1 MPKFID
7 EIDVVRNN
15 TLSKQKS
22 SPISK
27 PETFNQNLIII
38 NTLAAGANHPAN
50 KATRFLEGAILTITD
65 PHSSV
70 DNTLYPDAEF
80 LKPTTYQKKITKVL
94 NGTNV
99 VMPPYKITRKSDG
112 QKRAVPLN
120 SFAFS
125 ITYEKTVVKPN
136 TSGTFKKSYADI
148 QFSNLQT
155 FSGDVYKAKV
165 FTKEKGS
172 QGDYEKI
179 GEVTLDGQ
187 NQLINPEGVTGFETI
202 GIYHTQSIIED
213 GWVTSSNSASATQGE
228 DDIAA
233 SVLLS
238 GSNAQFGTITGSDFT
253 FVTKTSYGL
262 QRGEDYMVS
271 FDAYFNKSNKADVNG
286 DVSET
291 AELEVYLT
299 GSAISP
305 TMTSSEYSLGVL
317 DNTFEGMQNKTQG
330 QINGVF
336 NYFKTHNKVT
346 LPETKLGFRVKSG
359 NFKLA
364 NVSLTPYFE
373 KNFNPVSFRTLLPMP
388 KPVKRGQR
396 FDFYTEFYDFNNNK
410 SNFQAETSASVIF
423 DGAPEVF
430 AQGTG
435 SASGLMTGSV
445 FLGSTTGSGIEL
457 HGGSAYMRSIGYD
470 GFNDTISNSL
480 GGFIIFSGSVQSQIG
495 ASETYEGV
503 GLEIVDA
510 HGDTNRFLKFKTNAE
525 GTPSE
530 FEIQTDTF
538 FLGKE
543 GQFISGSNG
552 NIIISSSNFFLGSQ
566 ANFVSGSNGNLKMS
580 SSAFHLGSGNESKDG
595 ALSAGAFISSS
606 TTNSSTGEGNLTISS
621 SNFHLSGSGR
631 LNAGNGSFVVDESG
645 DVTLTGVI
653 TAETG
658 GTIGGFTIGAND
670 LSVGSGTTLVKIA
683 SNDKKIQIGA
693 KASLTDSNAGVHIG
707 TDGIAL
713 GASSVFKVTNAG
725 VVTAANITATG
736 GTIGGFTITDSKI
749 ESSDFVSGLKGIRIS
764 TEQNGLIE
772 AENARIRGTLSTT
785 TFEKES
791 VNAVGGQLLI
801 ANSTMITGSS
811 MGLNDTSASVAN
823 VSGFTTGE
831 ILMIK
836 EVSSTGFN
844 TEYLRVHSASR
855 DSTDDNNLTGKLF
868 VTRSFSNTTST
879 ASGSVGDSIGNSG
892 SYEPG
897 QVIVSTGLSG
907 SGYIRINANPK
918 DITTPYIDI
927 VERTGS
933 GVYDVEL
940 KARLGDL
947 SGISNAVV
955 GTTTPGFGLFSENVF
970 LTGTISASAGAIGGI
985 SMDSG
990 SLFVGAG
997 THGNANTAFF
1007 MDSGGKFSLKD
1018 KLVWNGSALTIAG
1031 SITITNP
1038 GDIDIS
1044 DLNNDSG
1051 FTDDT
1056 TANSKNEIFRQD
1068 NAPTAI
1074 AIGDLWYDTNDGNK
1088 LYVATATGTGDWEA
1102 TVDGTIATAQS
1113 AADSAQSTANTANSA
1128 ASTAD
1133 GKAVTAQAAIDLM
1146 ETRVVIDNTG
1156 MALKAKTDGSSG
1168 TLNGQTIAEYGTTTT
1183 FFDGVAS
1190 ADANKKLELNASG
1203 ITLFGSQA
1211 GNDFL
1216 FLEAGGIEMRSNNVR
1231 TLHITD
1237 NGINIGKSATGP
1249 SSANTPSAVIGNISL
1264 HGAGAR
1270 IYGAAVDDYVDVKS
1284 DGVDIVTANTTT
1296 AAFGATT
1303 TIGDTDH
1310 EHVRISGSGFELK
1323 DGSTQYIGMD
1333 ANGMSIG
1340 SNIVLATNGN
1350 ATFNGTVQIGGT
1362 SLDATNTLN
1371 TNTTKGNVGLG
1382 NVDNTSDATQ
1392 QSNTLS
1398 AADADDVGLGNV
1410 ANKNEQTTAQD
1421 GMISGVTLTGG
1432 GITIGTG
1439 GAIKSSGKDSLA
1451 DTTNGFF
1458 LGTSDGGSSYD
1469 FAIGDGTK
1477 SLKWDGS
1484 ASTLEVTGTVTATAG
1499 EIGGWTI
1506 DSTQLK
1512 SEDNSIILDEGSDQ
1526 ILVSGSTFQGGD
1538 EKEVRAKLSGS
1549 RGNRAEGAVIVIERE
1564 GIIADAADVQI
1575 LKLNTSQSYDDPTAY
1590 TNNVDKKAITC
1601 TAGSTTE
1608 ASIGV
1613 GGTGLTSGV
1622 AAWGTNQLFVR
1633 ATDASTVTSV
1643 IISSATGSS
1652 HNTMIDSGEANNVV
1666 ELAFSNFVVF
1676 FDDLD
1681 ASGDKA
1687 QFQYKIELFQS
1698 DTNDTREAEL
1708 VSAHRFSDVLTEPVE
1723 SGVNIPNAIINKR
1736 FFLLRL
1742 SGTGYDQ
1749 INADHG
1755 DGNQFHLKFTGT
1767 PIAGTQFLPKVR
1779 LNGLGF
1785 QTYAGANQHVTFGAD
1800 NKIVG
1805 DMFVRETSA
1814 DSRGN
1819 LFVEGGMAIGGLE
1832 LDSDNELFVNGD
1844 IAATGNI
1851 TAFFTSDERLKNNVI
1866 TIDDGLSIINQLRPV
1881 EFEWDEESPFY
1892 HDKFRD
1898 YGLIAQEVEKVLP
1911 NIVGEMK
1918 DGYKGVKY
1926 EKLIP
1931 FLIDSIQQLTR
1942 RVKELEDK

>member
-1 MPKFID
+1 MPKFQD
-7 EIDVVRNN
+7 EIDVVQSN
-15 TLSKQKS
+15 TLSKQG
-22 SPISK
+22 SPITTPPSST
-27 PETFNQNLIII
+27 ENLMII

-50 KATRFLEGAILTITD
+50 KATRFLEGAVLTITN
-65 PHSSV
+65 PHLSV
-70 DNTLYPDAEF
+70 DSTLFPDSEF
-80 LKPTTYQKKITKVL
+80 TKPTTYEKKITKVV

-112 QKRAVPLN
+112 QTRAVPLN
-120 SFAFS
+120 NFTFS

-148 QFSNLQT
+148 QYSNLQT
-155 FSGDVYKAKV
+155 FSGDVYKAKI

-179 GEVTLDGQ
+179 GEVVLDGQ

-271 FDAYFNKSNKADVNG
+271 FDTYFNKSNKADAKG
-286 DVSET
+286 DISET
-291 AELEVYLT
+291 AELEVFLT
-299 GSAISP
+299 GSINSP
-305 TMTSSEYSLGVL
+305 TASEVSLGRL
-317 DNTFEGMQNKTQG
+317 DHTFEGMVG
-330 QINGVF
+330 RSEGRIDGVF
-336 NYFKTHNKVT
+336 NYFKTHNKAAV
-346 LPETKLGFRVKSG
+346 LPEAKLGFRVKAG

-435 SASGLMTGSV
+435 SDSGLVTGSI

-470 GFNDTISNSL
+470 GFDDTISNSL

-749 ESSDFVSGLKGIRIS
+749 ESSDFVSGLKGVRIS

-772 AENARIRGTLSTT
+772 AENAKIRGTLSTT

-791 VNAVGGQLLI
+791 VNAVGGQLHI
-801 ANSTMITGSS
+801 ANATMVTGSTMGI
-811 MGLNDTSASVAN
+811 NDLSASVAN
-823 VSGFTTGE
+823 VSGFTIGE
-831 ILMIK
+831 VVIAK
-836 EVSSTGFN
+836 KVSGTGFN
-844 TEYLRVHSASR
+844 TEYMRVHSSSR
-855 DSTDDNNLTGKLF
+855 LSTDDNNQSGLLF
-868 VTRSFSNTTST
+868 VTRSFSGST
-879 ASGSVGDSIGNSG
+879 IAATGSEGFRGEAFGQSS

-897 QVIVSTGLSG
+897 QVLVSTGVSG
-907 SGYIRINANPK
+907 SGYIRLNANPR
-918 DITTPYIDI
+918 DLATPYIDI
-927 VERTGS
+927 IERTGS
-933 GVYDVEL
+933 GVYDTEL

-947 SGISNAVV
+947 SGLAASKV
-955 GTTTPGFGLFSENVF
+955 GSAAGFGLFTEKAF
-970 LTGTISASAGAIGGI
+970 LTQDVTVGTLGTEHITIDGTSIRFIDNTTTMAELRGTTWTIGGAHGATDDVIVLSPGGGVAIQDSSNDKVVVDSDGVTITENNQVRAIFGATSVIGSEGAAVTSTSTDDCIRIADGTVSIFQDTNNKAVVDSSGLAITQGGAGVASFGANSIITGGTITLRNSTNNNDKVILSQDKLQVFDNNTDVASFGAITRIGAIANNHISMSSDGLSIKTAADVTVLSASADGI
-985 SMDSG
+985 TMS
-990 SLFVGAG
+990 
-997 THGNANTAFF
+997 
-1007 MDSGGKFSLKD
+1007 
-1018 KLVWNGSALTIAG
+1018 G
-1031 SITITNP
+1031 SITAGAGKIGGMT
-1038 GDIDIS
+1038 IDEDSIFTGTKDTAGFAS
-1044 DLNNDSG
+1044 NN
-1051 FTDDT
+1051 
-1056 TANSKNEIFRQD
+1056 
-1068 NAPTAI
+1068 
-1074 AIGDLWYDTNDGNK
+1074 GDLT
-1088 LYVATATGTGDWEA
+1088 VGTSGIHSK
-1102 TVDGTIATAQS
+1102 VFFV
-1113 AADSAQSTANTANSA
+1113 NTS
-1128 ASTAD
+1128 
-1133 GKAVTAQAAIDLM
+1133 
-1146 ETRVVIDNTG
+1146 
-1156 MALKAKTDGSSG
+1156 DGS
-1168 TLNGQTIAEYGTTTT
+1168 
-1183 FFDGVAS
+1183 
-1190 ADANKKLELNASG
+1190 
-1203 ITLFGSQA
+1203 A
-1211 GNDFL
+1211 GF
-1216 FLEAGGIEMRSNNVR
+1216 A
-1231 TLHITD
+1231 
-1237 NGINIGKSATGP
+1237 
-1249 SSANTPSAVIGNISL
+1249 
-1264 HGAGAR
+1264 
-1270 IYGAAVDDYVDVKS
+1270 
-1284 DGVDIVTANTTT
+1284 
-1296 AAFGATT
+1296 
-1303 TIGDTDH
+1303 
-1310 EHVRISGSGFELK
+1310 
-1323 DGSTQYIGMD
+1323 
-1333 ANGMSIG
+1333 
-1340 SNIVLATNGN
+1340 
-1350 ATFNGTVQIGGT
+1350 GTVTIGGT
-1362 SLDATNTLN
+1362 DLTTGNTLN
-1371 TNTTKGNVGLG
+1371 TNTTLGNVGL
-1382 NVDNTSDATQ
+1382 
-1392 QSNTLS
+1392 
-1398 AADADDVGLGNV
+1398 
-1410 ANKNEQTTAQD
+1410 
-1421 GMISGVTLTGG
+1421 
-1432 GITIGTG
+1432 
-1439 GAIKSSGKDSLA
+1439 SLA
-1451 DTTNGFF
+1451 DISGSISGSYLNSASSSMAARVKIESTGISIDNAS
-1458 LGTSDGGSSYD
+1458 GTSLASLTNSLRVGVVGNDKSRLEIDSSGNLEIINRQGSTDSTVISLD
-1469 FAIGDGTK
+1469 NAGDATF
-1477 SLKWDGS
+1477 S
-1484 ASTLEVTGTVTATAG
+1484 GTVTATAG

-1575 LKLNTSQSYDDPTAY
+1575 LKLNTSQSYDDPTDY

-1681 ASGDKA
+1681 AGGDKA

-1698 DTNDTREAEL
+1698 DTNDTRQAEL
-1708 VSAHRFSDVLTEPVE
+1708 VSAHRYSDVLTEAGE
-1723 SGVNIPNAIINKR
+1723 SGVTIPNAIINKR

-1805 DMFVRETSA
+1805 DMFIRETSA

-1851 TAFFTSDERLKNNVI
+1851 TAYYSSDERLKNNVI

-1881 EFEWDEESPFY
+1881 KYEWDESSPFS
-1892 HDKFRD
+1892 HLKHKD

-1918 DGYKGVKY
+1918 DGYLGIRY
-1926 EKLIP
+1926 EKVIP